1 MSFSPIGRRDKSIE
15 SIELVLP
22 QRSILVMEGTARYR
36 FTHEIKARK
45 FDQID
50 GMKRHR
56 KRRVSLTFRSLASQN
71 K

>member
-1 MSFSPIGRRDKSIE
+1 
-15 SIELVLP
+15 
-22 QRSILVMEGTARYR
+22 MEGTARYR